1 VTAGTP
7 DRQRRHQHQ
16 WLSTVLTVLTVLTV
30 PAGSAYAAAGSA
42 TGLGRSTNAPA

>member
-16 WLSTVLTVLTVLTV
+16 WLSTVLTVLTV